1 MFILFQIFTSM
12 FLFIQKKMINWRKN
26 IGTLNEIN
34 LIQSVLHNDLLDS
47 YEFQTFEGNFIL
59 KTLSQNDVS
68 YSQDSL
74 FLFRNGHQMNKKINI
89 YNFLIKHNE
98 IDSTKSKDTQI
109 INKNI
114 IKYLVEFDSLKIK
127 NNICGSVMLR
137 TLENINF
144 GNNLSSSPLH

>member
-1 MFILFQIFTSM
+1 
-12 FLFIQKKMINWRKN
+12 MINWRKN